1 MEFPTAIILQ
11 LATPLIQVIS
21 LKSSDSQ
28 KGQKSSCY
36 NQQDKEEE

>member
-1 MEFPTAIILQ
+1 MGFPTAITLQ
-11 LATPLIQVIS
+11 VATPVIQVIS
-21 LKSSDSQ
+21 LKSADSQ